1 MAPETSGRIQEDK
14 AMNTGRT
21 SIGRFAAGCSGNP
34 AGRRPGSGKIGA
46 LRQQIEGAVPG
57 IVQAMVSRAL
67 EGDPGAARLLMERAI
82 PALRPV
88 EQPVSVDLPETSLA
102 DQGRAVLAAVGA
114 GELAPAQAATLLA
127 GLSTMA
133 KLIET
138 DELVARVAALEASHG
153 KKP

>member
-1 MAPETSGRIQEDK
+1 MAPEKAGHLQEG
-14 AMNTGRT
+14 NTVSTGRT
-21 SIGRFAAGCSGNP
+21 SRGRFAAGCSGNP

-88 EQPVSVDLPETSLA
+88 EEPVVVDLPGTSLA

-133 KLIET
+133 RLLET
-138 DELVARVAALEASHG
+138 DELAARVAALEASHA

>member
-1 MAPETSGRIQEDK
+1 
-14 AMNTGRT
+14 
-21 SIGRFAAGCSGNP
+21 
-34 AGRRPGSGKIGA
+34 
-46 LRQQIEGAVPG
+46 VPG
-57 IVQAMVSRAL
+57 VVQAMLSRAL

-114 GELAPAQAATLLA
+114 GELAPAQGAALLA
-127 GLSTMA
+127 ELSTMA
-133 KLIET
+133 KLVEV
-138 DELVARVAALEASHG
+138 DALAARAMALVASHS

>member
-1 MAPETSGRIQEDK
+1 
-14 AMNTGRT
+14 
-21 SIGRFAAGCSGNP
+21 
-34 AGRRPGSGKIGA
+34 
-46 LRQQIEGAVPG
+46 
-57 IVQAMVSRAL
+57 
-67 EGDPGAARLLMERAI
+67 MERAI

-88 EQPVSVDLPETSLA
+88 EEPVVVDLPGTSLA

-138 DELVARVAALEASHG
+138 DELAARVAALEASHA